1 MKKGARLGWI
11 LAVAV
16 FLAAAFWQ
24 PDRTLQGASEGLLLW
39 YTKVLPVQFPFVT
52 GARLW
57 LRLGVQERLG
67 ARLETVMRRV
77 FRLPGCAGA
86 VWAAG
91 LLAGYPSGAFFAAKL
106 YEEGRM
112 TDSETLTL
120 TLLANTAGPL
130 FVAGTVGTALL
141 HNVRMGWCLLGI
153 HWISAILTAWLNRP
167 AKTAEAAV
175 NRSRVPQGETELMG
189 TLLGQAAQ
197 EAAGLMVRVGEFI
210 VLFSVIVRL
219 CPLPERNG
227 WEGMAAGLLEI
238 TGGIARLSGGTDLF
252 GLRFAA
258 ISFLLGFSGF
268 SVLMQSAAV
277 MPASL
282 PRGRFLR
289 AKLLQGGISA
299 LLGAAAWPMFFV

>member
-67 ARLETVMRRV
+67 TRLEPVMRRV
-77 FRLPGCAGA
+77 FRLPGCAGG

-120 TLLANTAGPL
+120 TLLSNTAGPL
-130 FVAGTVGTALL
+130 FVA
-141 HNVRMGWCLLGI
+141 
-153 HWISAILTAWLNRP
+153 
-167 AKTAEAAV
+167 
-175 NRSRVPQGETELMG
+175 
-189 TLLGQAAQ
+189 AAQ
-197 EAAGLMVRVGEFI
+197 RAHGMVPAGHSLDQRHSDGLAEPTGEN
-210 VLFSVIVRL
+210 S
-219 CPLPERNG
+219 G
-227 WEGMAAGLLEI
+227 
-238 TGGIARLSGGTDLF
+238 SGGQPE
-252 GLRFAA
+252 
-258 ISFLLGFSGF
+258 S
-268 SVLMQSAAV
+268 
-277 MPASL
+277 
-282 PRGRFLR
+282 
-289 AKLLQGGISA
+289 
-299 LLGAAAWPMFFV
+299 GAAR